1 MKEIEFSGH
10 RHSSMPK
17 KKSFWDKI
25 RIDGRVGLFL
35 AKRDIKRANPWTTSL
50 IVFVMLLTFLNL
62 VVVSGILVGLIEGSV
77 SADKKYSSGDILVS
91 PFLNKAYID
100 RTPDVVA
107 IAQTLPGYQASAVRY
122 TASARVESNYR
133 TTIKP
138 DELRDGAGGT
148 LLGIDPTNEEAF
160 SGIDRF
166 VVEGSFLEPGDSD
179 SIVIGKNLLY
189 KYTPIEAP
197 GFQTLK
203 DVSIGSRILISI
215 GDVKKEY
222 YLKGIMSSKVDTF
235 DGSVIML
242 DSEARKLIGRSDY
255 NANQIAIQLVD
266 GTDPMLTKQLL
277 LDSGVGEWGRV
288 QTHDEALPKFLKDI
302 QATFGILGN
311 AISSIGLVVAAITI
325 FIVIFVNAITRRR
338 YIGIL
343 KGIGIAPRAIAI
355 SYMVQS
361 IFYALAGSTIGI
373 VVVFAFLKP
382 LFVAH
387 PIDFPFSDGILVA
400 TIPGTITRMVIL
412 LGATIVAGYIPA
424 RMVIKQNTL
433 SAILGR

>member
-1 MKEIEFSGH
+1 MPRKTSYWH
-10 RHSSMPK
+10 RL
-17 KKSFWDKI
+17 
-25 RIDGRVGLFL
+25 RTDGVVGLFL
-35 AKRDIKRANPWTTSL
+35 AKRDLKRANPWTTAL

-77 SADKKYSSGDILVS
+77 SADKQYSSGDILVS
-91 PFLNKAYID
+91 PFLNKSSIEH
-100 RTPDVVA
+100 TPEAVA
-107 IAQTLPGYQASAVRY
+107 IAKTLPTYKASVVRY
-122 TASARVESNYR
+122 TGSARVESNYR
-133 TTIKP
+133 STIAP
-138 DELRDGAGGT
+138 DELRDGAGGS
-148 LLGIDPTNEEAF
+148 LLGIDPEKEHAF
-160 SGIDRF
+160 SGIEKF
-166 VVEGSFLEPGDSD
+166 VVEGSFIEKGDSD
-179 SIVIGKNLLY
+179 SVVLGKNLLW

-203 DVSIGSRILISI
+203 DVSIGSRIRITI

-222 YLKGIMSSKVDTF
+222 YVKGIISSKVDTF
-235 DGSVIML
+235 DSSVIML

-255 NANQIAIQLVD
+255 NANQIAIQLAPES
-266 GTDPMLTKQLL
+266 DPAQAKALL
-277 LDSGVGEWGRV
+277 LASGVGEWARV

-338 YIGIL
+338 FIGIL
-343 KGIGIAPRAIAI
+343 KGIGITPRAIAI

-361 IFYALAGSTIGI
+361 IFYALAGSVIGMF
-373 VVVFAFLKP
+373 VVFALLKP

-400 TIPGTITRMVIL
+400 TVPGTFLRMAIL
-412 LGATIVAGYIPA
+412 LLATIIAGYIPA
-424 RMVIKQNTL
+424 RIVIKQNTL

>member
-1 MKEIEFSGH
+1 
-10 RHSSMPK
+10 MPK
-17 KKSFWDKI
+17 KHSAWTRLKT
-25 RIDGRVGLFL
+25 DGVVGMFL
-35 AKRDIKRANPWTTSL
+35 AKRDLKRANPWTTSL

-77 SADKKYSSGDILVS
+77 SADKQYSSGDILVS
-91 PFLNKAYID
+91 PFLNKSSIEQ
-100 RTPDVVA
+100 TPEAVA
-107 IAQTLPGYQASAVRY
+107 VAKTVPGYVASVVRY
-122 TASARVESNYR
+122 TGSARVESNYR
-133 TTIKP
+133 TTIRA
-138 DELRDGAGGT
+138 DELRDGAGGS
-148 LLGIDPTNEEAF
+148 LLGVDPVKEDEF
-160 SGIDRF
+160 SGIKKF
-166 VVEGSFLEPGDSD
+166 VVEGTFIEPGDSD
-179 SIVIGKNLLY
+179 SVVLGKNLLY

-203 DVSIGSRILISI
+203 DVSVGSRIRITI
-215 GDVKKEY
+215 GDVQKEY
-222 YLKGIMSSKVDTF
+222 YVKGIIASKVDTF
-235 DGSVIML
+235 DSSVIML
-242 DSEARKLIGRSDY
+242 DSEARKLIGRSDF
-255 NANQIAIQLVD
+255 NANQIAIQLAP
-266 GTDPMLTKQLL
+266 GTDPSVAKAMLIQ
-277 LDSGVGEWGRV
+277 SGVGEYGRV

-343 KGIGIAPRAIAI
+343 KGIGITPRAIAI

-361 IFYALAGSTIGI
+361 IFYALAGSLIGI
-373 VVVFAFLKP
+373 IVVFALLKP

-400 TIPGTITRMVIL
+400 TIPGTITRTVIL
-412 LGATIVAGYIPA
+412 LIATIVAGYIPA
-424 RMVIKQNTL
+424 RIVIKQNTL

>member
-1 MKEIEFSGH
+1 
-10 RHSSMPK
+10 MPTKRSVWK
-17 KKSFWDKI
+17 KLH
-25 RIDGRVGLFL
+25 IDAVVGLFL
-35 AKRDIKRANPWTTSL
+35 AKRDLRRANPWTTTL

-77 SADKKYSSGDILVS
+77 SADKRYSSGDILIS
-91 PFLNKAYID
+91 PFLNKAYIEH
-100 RTPDVVA
+100 TPEALAVA
-107 IAQTLPGYQASAVRY
+107 KTIPGYVDAVVRY
-122 TASARVESNYR
+122 TGSARVESNYR
-133 TTIKP
+133 TTIRP
-138 DELRDGAGGT
+138 DELRDGAGGS
-148 LLGIDPTNEEAF
+148 LLGIDPAAEHAF
-160 SGIDRF
+160 SGIDKF
-166 VVEGSFLEPGDSD
+166 IVEGTFLSPEDSD

-203 DVSIGSRILISI
+203 DINIGSRVKITI
-215 GDVKKEY
+215 GDVQKEY
-222 YLKGIMSSKVDTF
+222 YVKGIIASKVDTF
-235 DGSVIML
+235 DSSVIML

-255 NANQIAIQLVD
+255 NANQIAIELTPD
-266 GTDPMLTKQLL
+266 TDPVVAKAMLVQ
-277 LDSGVGEWGRV
+277 SGVGVYGRV

-361 IFYALAGSTIGI
+361 IFYALLGSLVGMAI
-373 VVVFAFLKP
+373 VFFFLKP

-400 TIPGTITRMVIL
+400 TVGGTIIRMMIL

-424 RMVIKQNTL
+424 RIVIKQNTL

>member
-1 MKEIEFSGH
+1 
-10 RHSSMPK
+10 MPT
-17 KKSFWDKI
+17 KKSYW
-25 RIDGRVGLFL
+25 RRLRTDGIVGLFL
-35 AKRDIKRANPWTTSL
+35 AKRDLKRANPWTTSL

-77 SADKKYSSGDILVS
+77 SADKRYSSGDILVS
-91 PFLNKAYID
+91 PFLNKAYIEH
-100 RTPDVVA
+100 TPEAVA
-107 IAQTLPGYQASAVRY
+107 IAKTIPGFQAVAVRY
-122 TASARVESNYR
+122 TGSARVESNYR
-133 TTIKP
+133 TTIRP
-138 DELRDGAGGT
+138 DELRDGAGGS
-148 LLGIDPTNEEAF
+148 LLGIDPENEQVF
-160 SGIDRF
+160 SGIDKF
-166 VVEGSFLEPGDSD
+166 IVEGSFIEPGDSD
-179 SIVIGKNLLY
+179 SVVLGKNLLY

-203 DVSIGSRILISI
+203 DVSIGSRIKITI
-215 GDVKKEY
+215 GEVQKEY
-222 YLKGIMSSKVDTF
+222 YVKGIIASKVDTF
-235 DGSVIML
+235 DSSVVML

-255 NANQIAIQLVD
+255 NANQIAIQLVP
-266 GTDPMLTKQLL
+266 GTDPVLTKAMLIN
-277 LDSGVGEWGRV
+277 SGVGEYGRV

-355 SYMVQS
+355 SYMIQS
-361 IFYALAGSTIGI
+361 IFYALAGSIIGGF
-373 VVVFAFLKP
+373 VVFALLKP

-400 TIPGTITRMVIL
+400 TVGGTFIRMVIL
-412 LGATIVAGYIPA
+412 LVATIIAGYIPA
-424 RMVIKQNTL
+424 RIVIKQNTL